1 MWPTLDERVQ
11 GVVFVLT
18 SAFCFGLLPIFA
30 RLAYSQGVLVNEL
43 LFTRFVLGFVFIGIL
58 LLLSRTLVKPGR
70 KDLLMLVGLGSIGY
84 FLQSFLYF
92 RAIVTI
98 SVSIAELILYTY
110 PALVTLSAYLL
121 GWEKTSAKIVFS
133 VALSL
138 SGLVLVADPSFQSLS
153 SGELLAL
160 GAAITYTLYIV
171 ISTRVLQRVKGEVAA
186 FYVMGSAALSFAFL
200 GMFTGTMRYRWTPE
214 GWLWVVMVSVVC
226 TAVAVTLFFRGIAL
240 IGSSRSSLISLFEPT
255 TTVFFAYLIF
265 GESLTTFQ
273 WLGAAMIL
281 MGAAIAALTRIQ

>member
-200 GMFTGTMRYRWTPE
+200 GMFTGTLRYRWTPE

-226 TAVAVTLFFRGIAL
+226 TAIAVTLFFRGIAL

>member
-1 MWPTLDERVQ
+1 
-11 GVVFVLT
+11 
-18 SAFCFGLLPIFA
+18 
-30 RLAYSQGVLVNEL
+30 
-43 LFTRFVLGFVFIGIL
+43 
-58 LLLSRTLVKPGR
+58 
-70 KDLLMLVGLGSIGY
+70 MLVGLGSIGY

-98 SVSIAELILYTY
+98 SVSIAELVLYTY

-121 GWEKTSAKIVFS
+121 GWERTSAKIVFS

-138 SGLVLVADPSFQSLS
+138 SGLVLVADPSFQPLS
-153 SGELLAL
+153 AGELLAL

-171 ISTRVLQRVKGEVAA
+171 ISTRVLRMVRGEVAA

-200 GMFTGTMRYRWTPE
+200 GMFTGTLRYRWTPE

-240 IGSSRSSLISLFEPT
+240 IGSSRSSLISLFEPI
-255 TTVFFAYLIF
+255 TTVFFAFLIF
-265 GESLTTFQ
+265 GESLTVFQ

-281 MGAAIAALTRIQ
+281 VGAAIAALTRIQ